1 MLCAGDHGDGVLL
14 LDGYPG
20 TLYLQKGQGS
30 GRQGD
35 NDGAEEKSQQP
46 TGSWPQASQLLEES
60 PALCCLSMIDD
71 NILCFMINGIYDDVK
86 DMQFAQEMRGETSE
100 QAQGQ
105 EGIKIGDAK
114 ESLS

>member
-1 MLCAGDHGDGVLL
+1 
-14 LDGYPG
+14 
-20 TLYLQKGQGS
+20 
-30 GRQGD
+30 
-35 NDGAEEKSQQP
+35 
-46 TGSWPQASQLLEES
+46 
-60 PALCCLSMIDD
+60 MIDD